1 MTDMHVETIPYGR
14 GEVTLRI
21 PRRNYVGTLFPT
33 YRSGVEDETG
43 EILRA
48 LSYPLGTP
56 ALREIA
62 ANKKGWCV

>member
-1 MTDMHVETIPYGR
+1 MIDMHVETIPYGR

-43 EILRA
+43 EIRSIILEHTSGIFKS
-48 LSYPLGTP
+48 LS
-56 ALREIA
+56 
-62 ANKKGWCV
+62 NKKSN